1 MTVCI
6 WLFALYYYGCD
17 CILYTRIVLNYI
29 QSGGIRQQD
38 AHLEKVVAHLEK
50 VVAENPD
57 KVHNISKQK
66 GTGLY
71 GLSEYSY
78 N

>member
-38 AHLEKVVAHLEK
+38 AHLEKVVA
-50 VVAENPD
+50 ENPER
-57 KVHNISKQK
+57 VHNIRKQK

>member
-29 QSGGIRQQD
+29 QSGRIRQQD
-38 AHLEKVVAHLEK
+38 AHLVK
-50 VVAENPD
+50 VVAENPER
-57 KVHNISKQK
+57 VHNIRKQK

-71 GLSEYSY
+71 GISDYSY